1 MQIDLCCL
9 PVQIVAENHIGGT
22 FELVGGYLWSL
33 PVISGEYLQFEV
45 FMTIFGVLI
54 FMTVFDSLIRIFKI

>member
-1 MQIDLCCL
+1 MQI
-9 PVQIVAENHIGGT
+9 VTENHIGGT